1 MPSRN
6 CIQYVSKSGRP
17 SSNHRI
23 GKGQSSSQFKKSS
36 SKECANHLTI
46 PFISHASKVMIKIL
60 HARLQHYANQ
70 EIPAVQARFRS
81 GRGTR
86 DQIAN
91 IRIIE
96 KAWEFQETSTSLSST
111 MTKPLTVWIIINCGK
126 LLKRWEYQVNLIC
139 VLRNLYE
146 GQEATVRT
154 PYGTT
159 DGFKIEKG
167 AGQGCLLSPVCL
179 IYTLSTS

>member
-1 MPSRN
+1 
-6 CIQYVSKSGRP
+6 
-17 SSNHRI
+17 
-23 GKGQSSSQFKKSS
+23 
-36 SKECANHLTI
+36 
-46 PFISHASKVMIKIL
+46 MIKIL

-86 DQIAN
+86 DQIAS

-96 KAWEFQETSTSLSST
+96 KAREFQETSTSLSST
-111 MTKPLTVWIIINCGK
+111 MTKPLIVWIIINCGK

-139 VLRNLYE
+139 LLRNLYE

-159 DGFKIEKG
+159 DEFKIEKG
-167 AGQGCLLSPVCL
+167 AGQGCLLSPCL
-179 IYTLSTS
+179 FKLYTEHIIRNAMLDELQIGIKVGGRNINNLRYADDTTLIAESEEDLEPLDECEGRE